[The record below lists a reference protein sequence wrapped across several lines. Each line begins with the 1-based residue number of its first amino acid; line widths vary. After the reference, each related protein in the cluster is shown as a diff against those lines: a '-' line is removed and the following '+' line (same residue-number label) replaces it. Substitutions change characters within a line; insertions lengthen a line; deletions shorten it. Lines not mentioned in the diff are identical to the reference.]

1 MTRTE
6 PPLDQILRAWAMAH
20 TDPVAAR
27 SFRAATSRDLAR
39 ALDHTREMP
48 LLVTCLLAELGRCL
62 RADDPWRMDVSTV
75 IVGELVSGKAATPAD
90 RRALRASPVDGAWWH
105 PGSRPHIEAVVH
117 EFGTGRDD
125 FSDID
130 MRDPSLSSPVV
141 ACAWW
146 PLDASHYEPMMLASA
161 LHSRGVT
168 PLHRVLS
175 TTAVF
180 HGGEEHG
187 GIAAALWTVCRWL
200 TCRALVTTGR
210 NPAEA
215 LGLTVHR
222 ASVLCDHHDY
232 RAPRVLTAL
241 SDRVADPECD

>member
-1 MTRTE
+1 MT
-6 PPLDQILRAWAMAH
+6 PKDPQVDHILRAWAMAH

-39 ALDHTREMP
+39 ALEHTREMP

-62 RADDPWRMDVSTV
+62 RADDPWRMDVSTL
-75 IVGELVSGKAATPAD
+75 ILGEVVSGKSTAPAD
-90 RRALRASPVDGAWWH
+90 RRALRASPVDGAWWR
-105 PGSRPHIEAVVH
+105 PGSRPHIEPVVH
-117 EFGTGRDD
+117 EFGTGVDD

-130 MRDPSLSSPVV
+130 MRDPSLSTRVT

-146 PLDASHYEPMMLASA
+146 PLDACHYEPMMIGAA

-187 GIAAALWTVCRWL
+187 GIATALWSVCRWL
-200 TCRALVTTGR
+200 ACRALVTTGR

-215 LGLTVHR
+215 LGLAIHR
-222 ASVLCDHHDY
+222 AAVLCDHHDY

-241 SDRVADPECD
+241 SDRVAEPECD